1 MFDPVI
7 ETQLYPGQGL
17 GNQMW
22 VIAAARGIAVETNR
36 AHVITGHNFY
46 KGAGIF
52 DIESAPESILEAG
65 AVAPFRETLYYD
77 HELGYHASWYD
88 HRVENLPPRVRL
100 EGLFQS
106 ERYFFGRLKELG
118 SWLCPTEEVKRQATQ
133 YSDVIVLNLRG
144 GEYKRHKNLILPKSY
159 WDFVLGLLKEQTG
172 LQTVLIVTDDQDYAK
187 AFFPNLDVLTGGI
200 LECVA
205 ALHGAGAL
213 GVSNSSFSYFP
224 IKTRSDTPLV
234 IAPAFWSRYQ
244 NPHGRWASPA
254 NVYQDWSWLQPDGTL
269 LSCKEAYAMANQ
281 TGAYYE
287 QTYTTRT
294 DPTLNLGLSL
304 SAKVPDWLKSP
315 VKKIARKFIP
325 TKVG

>member
-7 ETQLYPGQGL
+7 ETRLYPGQGL

-22 VIAAARGIAVETNR
+22 VIAAARGIAIETNR
-36 AHVITGHNFY
+36 AHVITGHNSY
-46 KGAGIF
+46 KGASIF

-65 AVAPFRETLYYD
+65 AVVPFRETHYYD

-88 HRVENLPPRVRL
+88 HRVESLPPRVRL

-106 ERYFFGRLKELG
+106 ERYFFGRLKKLRD
-118 SWLCPTEEVKRQATQ
+118 WLRPTEEVQRQAAQ
-133 YSDVIVLNLRG
+133 YSEVIVLNLRG

-159 WDFVLGLLKEQTG
+159 WDFSLSLLKERTG
-172 LQTVLIVTDDQDYAK
+172 LQNVLVVTDDQDYAK
-187 AFFPNLDVLTGGI
+187 ALFPELDVLKGSI

-213 GVSNSSFSYFP
+213 CVSNSSFSYFP

-234 IAPAFWSRYQ
+234 IAPALWSRYG

-254 NVYQDWSWLQPDGTL
+254 NVYQDWTWLLPDGNL
-269 LSCKEAYAMANQ
+269 LGFEEAYAIANQ

-294 DPTLNLGLSL
+294 NPTLNLGLSPL
-304 SAKVPDWLKSP
+304 SKVPNWLKLP
-315 VKKIARKFIP
+315 VKKIARKLIP
-325 TKVG
+325 KEVG